1 MLFNYHAK
9 PVMLR
14 PTLEPGH
21 DTKDP
26 RLAAIPEKVTAR
38 AEKQYLLR
46 WRNFRAGFIAV
57 RRNSR

>member
-1 MLFNYHAK
+1 
-9 PVMLR
+9 MLR